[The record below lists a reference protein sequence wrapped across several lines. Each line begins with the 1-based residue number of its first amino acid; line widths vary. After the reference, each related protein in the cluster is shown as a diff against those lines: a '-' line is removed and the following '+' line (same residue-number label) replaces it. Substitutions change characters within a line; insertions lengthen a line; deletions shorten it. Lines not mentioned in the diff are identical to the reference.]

1 MSIYRV
7 LKKNDAD
14 TSPFSFIKMDYREIH
29 LQAHSNTDP
38 EIELFPLAILI
49 IMALC
54 LVCVV
59 AVTAK
64 ADIREEPPKEDG
76 EDPRTFF
83 IQPARRHHVDTP
95 SESI

>member
-1 MSIYRV
+1 MTRY
-7 LKKNDAD
+7 LP
-14 TSPFSFIKMDYREIH
+14 SPSFIKMDYREIH

-64 ADIREEPPKEDG
+64 ADAPPREEPPKEDV

-83 IQPARRHHVDTP
+83 IQPAARRHHVDTVEP
-95 SESI
+95 IR